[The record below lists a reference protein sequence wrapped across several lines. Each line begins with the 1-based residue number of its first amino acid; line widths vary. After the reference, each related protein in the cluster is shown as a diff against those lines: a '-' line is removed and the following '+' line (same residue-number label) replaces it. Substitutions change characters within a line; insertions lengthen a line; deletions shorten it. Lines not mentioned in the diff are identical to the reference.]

1 VSVAKP
7 RYIFWDHD
15 GVLVDT
21 EEWYFQATRRA
32 LADVEVDLQRADYL
46 EFRAR
51 GETAWDLARQA
62 GVAEPV
68 IAHHRAHRD
77 AYYQK
82 YLLREDIAILGVEE
96 VLALLNDRYKM
107 AIVTTSKRT
116 DFDLIHRSRSIVK
129 YMEFVLTVEDYE
141 KEKPSPE
148 PYLSAL
154 RRFGAAPSEAIVVED
169 SEQGLKA
176 ARAAGIECIII
187 RNHFFADAHDFAG
200 ACRVVASIREL
211 PKVLSAWNVAAP
223 AT

>member
-1 VSVAKP
+1 VAQP

-21 EEWYFQATRRA
+21 EEWYFQATQRA
-32 LADVEVDLQRADYL
+32 LSEVGVDLQRADYHK
-46 EFRAR
+46 FRAR
-51 GETAWDLARQA
+51 GETAWELARQA

-68 IAHHRAHRD
+68 IVQHRAHRD
-77 AYYQK
+77 RYYQEF
-82 YLLREDIAILGVEE
+82 LHREDIAIPGVEE
-96 VLALLNDRYKM
+96 VLALLKDRYKM

-129 YMEFVLTVEDYE
+129 HMEFVLTVEDYE

-154 RRFGAAPSEAIVVED
+154 RRFDAAPDEAMVVED

-176 ARAAGIECIII
+176 AQAAGIECIII

-200 ACRVVASIREL
+200 AWRVIASIREL
-211 PKVLSAWNVAAP
+211 PEVLSAWHVP
-223 AT
+223 AQAT